1 MSQLESYRKFLI
13 EKLEKVV
20 FLRYSGLLFC
30 FLNFTMGGV
39 WTLAG
44 ALPIFNRIN
53 YRRGCSYEKVFPA
66 CHCDPEL
73 VSGEAISNHLLV
85 GGILRPFRLR

>member
-1 MSQLESYRKFLI
+1 MTVSPCEFPPR
-13 EKLEKVV
+13 V
-20 FLRYSGLLFC
+20 LFPVPYPPPIC

-53 YRRGCSYEKVFPA
+53 YRRGCSYEEVFPA

-85 GGILRPFRLR
+85 GGILRPFRLRRLVVG

>member
-1 MSQLESYRKFLI
+1 MSRCGTYGGVWEDGDD
-13 EKLEKVV
+13 V
-20 FLRYSGLLFC
+20 C

-44 ALPIFNRIN
+44 ALPIFNKIN
-53 YRRGCSYEKVFPA
+53 YRRGCFYEEVFPA
-66 CHCDPEL
+66 CHRDPEP

-85 GGILRPFRLR
+85 RGILRPFRL